1 MSTIQVEQP
10 GQLQEFLQVLRK
22 RRWQVLLPLS
32 AVLTLGVC
40 FAVIVPRKYI
50 VTTQVELRE
59 NLFDS
64 GDRQKVAVSTSLRE
78 AENAPYQIKALARIK
93 SVVGQLNGWTDY
105 KAMSPQDQHL

>member
-1 MSTIQVEQP
+1 MSIIQVEQP

-64 GDRQKVAVSTSLRE
+64 GDR
-78 AENAPYQIKALARIK
+78 
-93 SVVGQLNGWTDY
+93 
-105 KAMSPQDQHL
+105 

>member
-64 GDRQKVAVSTSLRE
+64 GTARRSLSRRVFVRRRTRLIRSRLWRGLR
-78 AENAPYQIKALARIK
+78 A
-93 SVVGQLNGWTDY
+93 
-105 KAMSPQDQHL
+105 